1 MDTLLFATTNL
12 NKAKEVEKALALA
25 NFPLKVITNRDLENV
40 PEVIE
45 TGTTFLQN
53 ATLKA

>member
-12 NKAKEVEKALALA
+12 NKAKEVEKALKLA

-45 TGTTFLQN
+45 TGTTFYKMIL
-53 ATLKA
+53 